1 MEVKFAA
8 PETLPAD
15 SPVEAIAAALDGQ
28 GLDTQSSPETLPD
41 LSAPT
46 LPNLSA
52 PNPDPSVFSP
62 EGPEKI
68 GEVGFV
74 ENTATEETALKPNID
89 LIDSEPTF
97 TEGGENT
104 ASLPDLSLE
113 AADDSSRLEIASTEA
128 RIGTGAQL
136 AIGNLAK
143 DGTLSPVAQN
153 FYDDVSKIPLTEEDE
168 RVLLNEDFKPGTES
182 LLSAPAL
189 QAIEKLNVPS
199 QYQTP
204 GGGFNFGPAVQGL
217 ASTVLNLLRNI
228 GGAATQRRPPPPP
241 PRQPPPRVRIT
252 STRSPLPPRTITQS
266 PLPPRTITRTLPG
279 GIITRVLV
287 YRPTSVPAQSKTLA
301 ASTTAT
307 SSKGVAATSKKP
319 LVAVASEKDENK
331 DPVSASKGTAA
342 ATSKKTTVTVTPDKV
357 AASTETPVAVA
368 PKEDENNDQ
377 AGQEAADA
385 TAPAKPTADPE
396 AADAAAAAKLKADQE
411 EADAAAAAKLKAEQ
425 EEADAAAAAKLKAEQ
440 EEADAAAAAKLKAE
454 QEEADAAAAAKL
466 KAEQDAAAAAEAAKL
481 KAEQEAAAA
490 AEAAKLKAEQEAA
503 AAAEAARLQAEQ
515 EAAAAAEAARLK
527 AEQEAAAAAEAAR
540 LQAEQDAA
548 AAAEAAR
555 LQAEQDAAAAL
566 LARPNAAGNP
576 LWNGILC
583 PVDIF
588 SSTYPD
594 SRRESEGTQACPRGV
609 SVL

>member
-15 SPVEAIAAALDGQ
+15 SPVEAIAAALDGH
-28 GLDTQSSPETLPD
+28 LDTQSSPETLPD

-74 ENTATEETALKPNID
+74 ENTATEETALKPNLD
-89 LIDSEPTF
+89 LVDSEPTF
-97 TEGGENT
+97 TKGDENT

-128 RIGTGAQL
+128 RIGTGAQV

-199 QYQTP
+199 QYQTQ

-228 GGAATQRRPPPPP
+228 GGAATQRRPPP

-307 SSKGVAATSKKP
+307 SSKAVAATSKKP

-331 DPVSASKGTAA
+331 DQVSASKGTAA

-357 AASTETPVAVA
+357 AASKETPVAVA

-377 AGQEAADA
+377 AGQEAAVA
-385 TAPAKPTADPE
+385 TAPAKPKADQEAADAAAAAKPKADQE

-411 EADAAAAAKLKAEQ
+411 AADAAAAAKLKAEQ
-425 EEADAAAAAKLKAEQ
+425 EA
-440 EEADAAAAAKLKAE
+440 
-454 QEEADAAAAAKL
+454 ADAAAAAKL
-466 KAEQDAAAAAEAAKL
+466 KAEQD
-481 KAEQEAAAA
+481 AAAA

-540 LQAEQDAA
+540 LQAEQEAA

-555 LQAEQDAAAAL
+555 LQAEQDAAAAAEAARLKAEQDAAAAL

-576 LWNGILC
+576 IWNGILC

-594 SRRESEGTQACPRGV
+594 SRRESEGTQDCPRGV